1 MLVACVVGAWLAGAS
16 VAGASPPGGTTAFRA
31 DEAWV
36 VPAPGSNL
44 LNLHTTDT
52 LASGWPSFASVV
64 SLTRNAVTL
73 TADGPVESTVV
84 QSRAGVTL
92 LAAVGILERLEIGL
106 TLPFT
111 LATDGEPLTPLGRPD
126 EVVAGSAMG
135 DLAATIKV
143 RVFDPKATGGVGLA
157 VGLTLALP
165 TGDERTFDSYGAL
178 VGRPFVVADWR
189 ARRGGPVV
197 ACEVGYAFLPR
208 VVAGDVVIDDAL
220 SWGVGVRFP
229 EVVGDLSVLT
239 TLSGR
244 LPAVEWSSAVVPVEA
259 DLGLELRFG
268 PFVAFAAAGVGLH
281 GDVGAPALRL
291 LAGFGY
297 TPIPRDD
304 DRDGLD
310 DTRDGC
316 PHEAEDAD
324 GFEDGDGCPDP
335 DNDAD
340 GVPDA
345 SDGAVDGSGLGRC
358 RDVPEDVDGFE
369 DSDGCPEPDND
380 QDGFPDELDPCPNQ
394 PDTGS
399 GTGCPGAAPAP

>member
-1 MLVACVVGAWLAGAS
+1 MLVAWVAGVWLAGAG
-16 VAGASPPGGTTAFRA
+16 VAGARPPGGTTAFRA
-31 DEAWV
+31 DELRV

-44 LNLHTTDT
+44 LNLQSTDT
-52 LASGWPSFASVV
+52 LPTGWPSFASVV
-64 SLTRNAVTL
+64 SFTRNAVTL

-84 QSRAGVTL
+84 RSRAGVTL
-92 LAAVGILERLEIGL
+92 LAAVGLLERMEIGL

-126 EVVAGSAMG
+126 DVVAGSAMG
-135 DLAATIKV
+135 DLSATAKV
-143 RVFDPKATGGVGLA
+143 RVFDPQLTGGVGLA
-157 VGLTLALP
+157 LGLTLALP

-178 VGRPFVVADWR
+178 VARPFAVVDWR
-189 ARRGGPVV
+189 PRRGGPVV

-208 VVAGDVVIDDAL
+208 AVAGDVVIDDAL

-244 LPAVEWSSAVVPVEA
+244 FPVVEWSAALVPVEA

-281 GDVGAPALRL
+281 GDVGAPALRF

-297 TPIPRDD
+297 TPVPRDD
-304 DRDGLD
+304 DGDGLD

-316 PHEAEDAD
+316 PNEAEDFD

-345 SDGAVDGSGLGRC
+345 RDGAVDGSGLGRC
-358 RDVPEDVDGFE
+358 RDVPEDVDGV
-369 DSDGCPEPDND
+369 DDDDGCPEHD
-380 QDGFPDELDPCPNQ
+380 
-394 PDTGS
+394 
-399 GTGCPGAAPAP
+399 